1 LQIKLVTIG
10 KIKENIYRNRIY
22 EYLKWINNDIPIEI
36 VFLKNDRIDKLNKKL
51 LSHLKK
57 QDHTICISEEGAIHS
72 SKNFSK
78 LIHNQ
83 SKDITFFIGGH
94 DGHSEFV
101 KRETNEIMSLSLMT
115 FPQELALLILVEQI
129 YRGISIFKGSKYH
142 R

>member
-1 LQIKLVTIG
+1 MQIKLVTIG

-36 VFLKNDRIDKLNKKL
+36 VFLKNDRLDKLNKKL

-94 DGHSEFV
+94 DG
-101 KRETNEIMSLSLMT
+101 TQN
-115 FPQELALLILVEQI
+115 LLKEKQM
-129 YRGISIFKGSKYH
+129 K
-142 R
+142 